1 MFDSIQSVAGGLAVL
16 TASLA
21 TGAAWIACIAAP
33 NCSFDRLDYSRA
45 DGHVRQ
51 LIRETSGPIA
61 VILLGACALAVLA
74 GFYGSATLSGLAAI
88 GFLTNNWTLAPKK
101 KGENAP
107 PPGVR
112 HRKKSQRIVAIS
124 LSLMFTAVAAIAA
137 ILAVFHV

>member
-1 MFDSIQSVAGGLAVL
+1 MFDMIQSVAGNLAVL
-16 TASLA
+16 MAALA

-51 LIRETSGPIA
+51 LMRDTSGPIA
-61 VILLGACALAVLA
+61 VILLAACALAVLA
-74 GFYGSATLSGLAAI
+74 SYYGSATLSGLAAI
-88 GFLTNNWTLAPKK
+88 GFLSNNWTLAPKK
-101 KGENAP
+101 KGESSP

-124 LSLMFTAVAAIAA
+124 L
-137 ILAVFHV
+137 